1 MGENT
6 DSPTPGFA
14 TRLKMSGESIN
25 HQTIN
30 LMKSFTSLFFIAL
43 IGLSFSCKKNDPS
56 PTTTTTT
63 NTTLPDVFSKKF
75 TSTVTVYV
83 DGDFIVLKSTAI
95 PNHKSPYFSKT
106 DSRYEAYNGTN
117 ASFAINP
124 NSITSQSLTFKIPLN
139 PAESNSRA
147 STALGP
153 MGISLNGVP
162 LFNQYAGPN
171 QPLTGEINSFDQYNG
186 HPQQTGQYHYHVE
199 PLYITS
205 TSSKSSLIGY
215 LLDGFPV
222 YGPSENGKTLSST
235 DLDTYHGHSAVT
247 EDYPKGIYHY
257 HITADSPY
265 INGGKFFGTSGT
277 VTQ

>member
-1 MGENT
+1 
-6 DSPTPGFA
+6 
-14 TRLKMSGESIN
+14 
-25 HQTIN
+25 
-30 LMKSFTSLFFIAL
+30 MKKAILLYGLL
-43 IGLSFSCKKNDPS
+43 IGFTVSCKKSDPTPS
-56 PTTTTTT
+56 TTTT
-63 NTTLPDVFSKKF
+63 NTSLPDVFTNKF
-75 TSTVTVYV
+75 SSSVTVYV
-83 DGDFIVLKSTAI
+83 DGDFIVLKSKAI

-117 ASFAINP
+117 TSFAINP
-124 NSITSQSLTFKIPLN
+124 NSIIEQSLTFKIPLN
-139 PAESNSRA
+139 PKESGTK
-147 STALGP
+147 TATSLGP
-153 MGISLNGVP
+153 MGISINGVP

-171 QPLTGEINSFDQYNG
+171 QPLAGEINSFDQYNG

-222 YGPSENGKTLSST
+222 YGPTESGKTLASS
-235 DLDTYHGHSAVT
+235 DLDTYHGHSSAT
-247 EDYPKGIYHY
+247 ADYPNGIYHY

>member
-1 MGENT
+1 
-6 DSPTPGFA
+6 
-14 TRLKMSGESIN
+14 
-25 HQTIN
+25 
-30 LMKSFTSLFFIAL
+30 MKKLILLFVFIL
-43 IGLSFSCKKNDPS
+43 GVVLSCSKSDPS
-56 PTTTTTT
+56 PASSTT
-63 NTTLPDVFSKKF
+63 NTTLPDVFKNKF
-75 TSTVTVYV
+75 SSAVTVYV

-117 ASFAINP
+117 ANFVINP
-124 NSITSQSLTFKIPLN
+124 NSIISQSLTFKIPLN
-139 PAESNSRA
+139 PKESIA
-147 STALGP
+147 KTATSLGP

-171 QPLTGEINSFDQYNG
+171 QPLAGEINSFDQYNG

-199 PLYITS
+199 PLYITA

-222 YGPSENGKTLSST
+222 YGPTENGKTLTST
-235 DLDTYHGHSAVT
+235 DLDTYHGHTAST
-247 EDYPKGIYHY
+247 EDYPNGIYHY